1 MAFYN
6 GSFKK
11 IIIYL
16 RLLNQLESVV
26 HWFLFFDHSLL
37 ILLQKKMLKLPMS
50 YNQRKLENITCIY
63 VLNLNLFIF
72 LHIVQIWQK
81 LY

>member
-1 MAFYN
+1 
-6 GSFKK
+6 
-11 IIIYL
+11 
-16 RLLNQLESVV
+16 
-26 HWFLFFDHSLL
+26 
-37 ILLQKKMLKLPMS
+37 MLKLPMS